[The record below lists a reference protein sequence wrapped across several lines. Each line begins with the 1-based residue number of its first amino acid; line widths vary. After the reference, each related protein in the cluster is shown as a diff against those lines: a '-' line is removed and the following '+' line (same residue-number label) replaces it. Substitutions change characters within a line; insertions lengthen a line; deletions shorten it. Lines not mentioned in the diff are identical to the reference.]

1 MPVKPSAP
9 ISPADQK
16 RKDEVL
22 EGFKS
27 KKERYISYWDPIYK
41 ETERHRKFTLLGRQ
55 MDDAETRR
63 YGLKHPLM
71 PNLLLTYANHECNK
85 TLQTDYQG
93 KVTPNGGGA
102 DDIKARERQDVLRG
116 LQRTNKINEIFN
128 QVRRLQVCA
137 GIGYSIATLDY
148 AGKRGF
154 GKTLKDEFIED
165 YRNVFPDPLAKSP
178 TMSDMRDFII
188 RQQVPKSEWN
198 ALTGRDPDD
207 DSWGGRP
214 TKTLWHYW
222 VREDI
227 KDAEYLMEDGETT
240 QMGSDMTA
248 PELDENG
255 EEKEPDLTGIK
266 MDESGQPLMRDT
278 TDYTWCWYKI
288 PEDADD
294 IWDEEKWLGSYP
306 PLVAATGR
314 RVTDGGGSQ
323 ETPEK
328 VYYQPITQF
337 AEEPQK
343 VYTLLE
349 NIIALRLSRSPYS
362 KWKVAFESMDIKQ
375 AIKLR
380 KASEVGDDDI
390 LYKAFDANGNAIPP
404 PQEIEPHIL
413 DQVLITLQ
421 EAQHVKIQR
430 IFGIYDA
437 NLGARSNE
445 QSGVAIEQ
453 RAKGGEL
460 SNYDSQFNFMCYVE
474 QVIRVKLDLIPK
486 YIKAPQQLAFVD
498 PDDQV
503 VMQWVNT
510 TGGKQFSPD
519 EEYTLSIDALPISK
533 TSREEEAAALTNMA
547 KMIPMLAQNPRIAA
561 LIVKAQPG
569 ASAGKIAE
577 ILAGEDPQSQQA
589 KEAMQKAQQ
598 EIQQLQGQLQQAQNQ
613 QVQAQQTI
621 GGLKNALNGMKQTVG
636 MLKQQHAIESQTN
649 EMQQTHEAIGKQL
662 DDMNAALDRQIEQYN
677 AETSRIT
684 ADANML
690 KAVGA
695 LAKPDPVTP
704 QLGQGLP

>member
-1 MPVKPSAP
+1 MPLT
-9 ISPADQK
+9 ADDQAH
-16 RKDEVL
+16 KDQVL
-22 EGFKS
+22 ASFIA
-27 KKERYISYWDPIYK
+27 KKQRYIDYWEPIYK
-41 ETERHRKFTLLGRQ
+41 ETERHRKFTLLGKQ
-55 MDDAETRR
+55 MDDAETKR
-63 YGLKHPLM
+63 YGLKNPLQ
-71 PNLLLTYANHECNK
+71 PNLLLTYANHEANK
-85 TLQTDYQG
+85 TLQIDYQG
-93 KVTPNGGGA
+93 KVSPNGGGA
-102 DDIKARERQDVLRG
+102 DDVKARERQDVLRG
-116 LQRTNKINEIFN
+116 LQRTNKITEIFN
-128 QVRRLQVCA
+128 QVRRLQVCG
-137 GIGYSIATLDY
+137 GIGYSIAKLDY

-165 YRNVFPDPLAKSP
+165 YRNVFPDPLVKSP
-178 TMSDMRDFII
+178 TFSDMKDFLI
-188 RQQVPKSEWN
+188 RQQVPKSEWKE
-198 ALTGRDPDD
+198 LTGRDPDD
-207 DSWGGRP
+207 EAWGGKP

-222 VREDI
+222 VREDV
-227 KDAEYLMEDGETT
+227 KDSEYLMESGET
-240 QMGSDMTA
+240 QMGSDMA
-248 PELDENG
+248 PG
-255 EEKEPDLTGIK
+255 EEESEPDLTGVS
-266 MDESGQPLMRDT
+266 MDESGQPLMRPT
-278 TDYTWCWYKI
+278 EDYTWCWYKI
-288 PEDADD
+288 PEEGDD

-314 RVTDGGGSQ
+314 KVTDGGGNQ

-380 KASEVGDDDI
+380 RASEVGDDDI
-390 LYKAFDANGNAIPP
+390 LYKAFDGDGHPIPP
-404 PQEIEPHIL
+404 PEEIEPHVL
-413 DQVLITLQ
+413 DQVLIQLQ

-445 QSGVAIEQ
+445 QSGIAIEQ

-533 TSREEEAAALTNMA
+533 TSREEEATALTNMA
-547 KMIPMLAQNPRIAA
+547 KMIPMIAQNPKTAA
-561 LIVKAQPG
+561 LIIKAQPG
-569 ASAGKIAE
+569 ASAAKIAE
-577 ILAGEDPQSQQA
+577 ILAGEDPQAQQA
-589 KEAMQKAQQ
+589 QQAMQKAQQ
-598 EIQQLQGQLQQAQNQ
+598 EIQGLQGKLQQAQAQ
-613 QVQAQQTI
+613 QAQSAQVI
-621 GGLKNALNGMKQTVG
+621 GGLKNTLTGMKQTIG
-636 MLKQQHAIESQTN
+636 MLKQQHTIESQTA
-649 EMQQTHEAIGKQL
+649 EMQAAHEAMGKQIE
-662 DDMNAALDRQIEQYN
+662 DMGDELDRQIEQYK
-677 AETSRIT
+677 AESGRIS
-684 ADANML
+684 ADAAML
-690 KAVGA
+690 SAVGA

>member
-1 MPVKPSAP
+1 MPITPE
-9 ISPADQK
+9 DQK
-16 RKDEVL
+16 HKDEVL
-22 EGFKS
+22 EGFKA
-27 KKERYISYWDPIYK
+27 KKQRYIDYWAPIYT
-41 ETERHRKFTLLGRQ
+41 ETEKHRKFTLLGKQ

-116 LQRTNKINEIFN
+116 LQRTNKINEVFN

-188 RQQVPKSEWN
+188 RQQVPKSEWKE
-198 ALTGRDPDD
+198 LTGRDPDD
-207 DSWGGRP
+207 ESWGGRP

-227 KDAEYLMEDGETT
+227 KDAEYLMESGGTK
-240 QMGSDMTA
+240 MGSEMEP
-248 PELDENG
+248 PEVDENG
-255 EEKEPDLTGIK
+255 EEKEPDLTGVS

-294 IWDEEKWLGSYP
+294 IWDEERWLGSYP

-314 RVTDGGGSQ
+314 RVTEGGGNE

-390 LYKAFDANGNAIPP
+390 LYKAFDTNGNAIPP
-404 PQEIEPHIL
+404 PMEIEPHIL
-413 DQVLITLQ
+413 DQVLLTLQ
-421 EAQHVKIQR
+421 EAQHVKIQQ
-430 IFGIYDA
+430 IFGIFDA
-437 NLGARSNE
+437 NLGQRSNE

-460 SNYDSQFNFMCYVE
+460 SNYDSQFNFLCYVE

-533 TSREEEAAALTNMA
+533 TSREEEANALTNMA

-577 ILAGEDPQSQQA
+577 ILAGEDPQAQQA

-598 EIQQLQGQLQQAQNQ
+598 EIQQLQGQLQQAQSQ
-613 QVQAQQTI
+613 QQQAAQTI
-621 GGLKNALNGMKQTVG
+621 GGLKNALAGMKQTIG
-636 MLKQQHAIESQTN
+636 MLKQQHAIESQTV
-649 EMQQTHEAIGKQL
+649 EMQATHEAVGKQI
-662 DDMNAALDRQIEQYN
+662 DDMGAALDRQIEQYN

>member
-1 MPVKPSAP
+1 VPLT
-9 ISPADQK
+9 PADEK
-16 RKDEVL
+16 RKTEVL
-22 EGFKS
+22 DGFKS
-27 KKERYISYWDPIYK
+27 KKQRYIDYWDPIYK
-41 ETERHRKFTLLGRQ
+41 ETEKHRKFTLLGKQ

-63 YGLKHPLM
+63 YGLKNPLM
-71 PNLLLTYANHECNK
+71 PNLLLTYANHEANK
-85 TLQTDYQG
+85 TLQIDYQG
-93 KVTPNGGGA
+93 KVSPNGGGA
-102 DDIKARERQDVLRG
+102 DDVKARERQDVLRG
-116 LQRTNKINEIFN
+116 LQRTNKITEIFN
-128 QVRRLQVCA
+128 QVRRLQVCG
-137 GIGYSIATLDY
+137 GIGYSMAKLDY

-165 YRNVFPDPLAKSP
+165 YRNVFPDPLVKSP
-178 TMSDMRDFII
+178 TLSDMRDFII
-188 RQQVPKSEWN
+188 RQQIPKSEWKQE
-198 ALTGRDPDD
+198 TGRDPDD
-207 DSWGGRP
+207 ESWGGRN

-222 VREDI
+222 VREDV
-227 KDAEYLMEDGETT
+227 KDAEYLMDSGET
-240 QMGSDMTA
+240 QMGSKMDLS
-248 PELDENG
+248 EDEG
-255 EEKEPDLTGIK
+255 EEKEPDLTGVS
-266 MDESGQPLMRDT
+266 MDESGQPLMRPT
-278 TDYTWCWYKI
+278 EDYTWCWYKI
-288 PEDADD
+288 NEEADD

-314 RVTDGGGSQ
+314 KVTDGGGNQ

-380 KASEVGDDDI
+380 RASEVGDDDI
-390 LYKAFDANGNAIPP
+390 LYKAFDSNGNAIPAP
-404 PQEIEPHIL
+404 EEIEPHVL

-460 SNYDSQFNFMCYVE
+460 SNYDSQFNFMAYVE

-486 YIKAPQQLAFVD
+486 YLKAPQQIAFVD

-503 VMQWVNT
+503 VMQWINT

-519 EEYTLSIDALPISK
+519 EEYALSIDALPISK

-547 KMIPMLAQNPRIAA
+547 KMIPMLAQNPRTAA

-569 ASAGKIAE
+569 ASSAKIAE
-577 ILAGEDPQSQQA
+577 ILAGEDPQTQQQ
-589 KEAMQKAQQ
+589 KQEMQKAQEQ
-598 EIQQLQGQLQQAQNQ
+598 IQQLQGKLQQATAQ
-613 QVQAQQTI
+613 QQQAAQTI
-621 GGLKNALNGMKQTVG
+621 GGLKNALTGMKQTVG
-636 MLKQQHAIESQTN
+636 MLKQQHTIETQTA
-649 EMQQTHEAIGKQL
+649 EMQATHEAIGKQME
-662 DDMNAALDRQIEQYN
+662 DMGAELDRQIEQYN
-677 AETSRIT
+677 AETARIS